1 MSIPSGIIDNLRFL
15 WLEIDAQ
22 LEALQGV
29 VSDPNARAANRILDR
44 NGYALNLKLR
54 IQHDCL
60 ARLAASTLADSE
72 ATELRTIE
80 FAANELDRI
89 AELCRDSVRRINRIA
104 DYACFDHRSCW
115 AMLNRVRRG
124 VALIESAL
132 KEKDTRTV
140 LKLGRI
146 ESKLDDD
153 YDALTASY
161 LGTIKTGGGA
171 EDVLR
176 ALFVAHYIEQM
187 GDALLDISEVIL
199 SRNLG
204 QPLSLE
210 RYRSLQA
217 SVETLDNGAATSEL
231 QIEKVADTRSGSA
244 VSRLETTNAKG
255 DVVPMI
261 FKAGVKRKLKEE
273 RQGVESWHEIYPGLA
288 PKILAFNKQGR
299 SASLLIEHLPGITFE
314 KILLHESADM
324 MQTALG
330 RITETL
336 RSIWRETRTDTADS
350 AGYMGQL
357 RHRLDEV
364 YRIHPRF
371 RHGAEGICGHRVRSF
386 EDLIADAAR
395 READL
400 PAPFSVYIHGDFNVD
415 NILYDPDD
423 GNINFI
429 DLHRSRH
436 TDYVQDVS
444 VFMVSSYRLQVLD
457 ALTRARILQVAEDI
471 YGSARGFAQD
481 SGDTTFDMRLA
492 LGLARSFASSTR
504 FILDKSLAQGMFLR
518 ARLLLEKVLA
528 TPGQQAEKFRTPVA
542 EVFSG

>member
-1 MSIPSGIIDNLRFL
+1 
-15 WLEIDAQ
+15 
-22 LEALQGV
+22 
-29 VSDPNARAANRILDR
+29 
-44 NGYALNLKLR
+44 
-54 IQHDCL
+54 
-60 ARLAASTLADSE
+60 
-72 ATELRTIE
+72 
-80 FAANELDRI
+80 
-89 AELCRDSVRRINRIA
+89 
-104 DYACFDHRSCW
+104 
-115 AMLNRVRRG
+115 
-124 VALIESAL
+124 
-132 KEKDTRTV
+132 
-140 LKLGRI
+140 
-146 ESKLDDD
+146 
-153 YDALTASY
+153 
-161 LGTIKTGGGA
+161 
-171 EDVLR
+171 
-176 ALFVAHYIEQM
+176 
-187 GDALLDISEVIL
+187 
-199 SRNLG
+199 
-204 QPLSLE
+204 
-210 RYRSLQA
+210 
-217 SVETLDNGAATSEL
+217 
-231 QIEKVADTRSGSA
+231 
-244 VSRLETTNAKG
+244 
-255 DVVPMI
+255 MI

-357 RHRLDEV
+357 RSRLDEV

-371 RHGAEGICGHRVRSF
+371 RHGAEGICGHSVRSF

-457 ALTRARILQVAEDI
+457 ALTRARILQVAEGI
-471 YGSARGFAQD
+471 YDCARGFAQD

-528 TPGQQAEKFRTPVA
+528 TPGQQAGKFRTPVA